1 VDLLPALP
9 VALPLLVAAA
19 LVGLAPVC
27 PRPVADAAAVLTAA
41 LVTLACLA
49 LLAISLDGPVV
60 YWFGGWTPRGGIAL
74 GVAFAVDPV
83 GAALAAL
90 AGVLATA
97 ALTFSWRIF
106 EAVRTLHH
114 GLMLVFLAGIVGF
127 CLSGD
132 LFNMFVFYELFSVA
146 AYALAG
152 YQTTNP
158 GSVRGALNFAITN
171 SVGAILVLG
180 GIALL
185 YGRTGALNLA
195 QLGQSLARG
204 PADRLVVAAFL
215 LLMVGFFVKAA
226 VVPFHFWLADA
237 YALAPTVV
245 GVLFAGVVSELG
257 LYAVARV
264 YWTVFSG
271 PMAGVGGLR
280 GVLLLGA
287 VTTALVGGV
296 MCLLQHHLAR
306 MLAYATVSHVG
317 LTLAGFALLGPAGV
331 GGAVLYLLADGLV
344 KGALFISVGIVDHH
358 LHDVDERRL
367 RGRGRHMPW
376 AAALMVA
383 GALGLAG
390 VPPFGT
396 FLGKALMEE
405 AALEAGTPWL
415 IGLFVV
421 VAALTSAALLRAT
434 GRVFLGLGGPSPGG
448 PSPGG
453 PSPGDPWTTRPTRSP
468 GRRPSR
474 SGAPPAGVGGEARPA
489 GGPGVGGPGGGAGG
503 PGGGAG
509 SGAGSG
515 AEPGYRDH
523 HRHAHPTQV
532 APAVL
537 LLAAAVAVGLAPGIT
552 GVVEPA
558 AARFTDR
565 AGYAAAV
572 LEGVA
577 GPGVRVPHPPV
588 PLAAPAFWAVLSALL
603 GLGLALAALAP
614 ERVPG
619 RLRDGVARVWGPVA
633 ATLRGLHDGGIG
645 DSVTWL
651 VVGMAAFGTLL
662 AVVVR

>member
-1 VDLLPALP
+1 VAALP
-9 VALPLLVAAA
+9 VALPLLVAAI

-27 PRPVADAAAVLTAA
+27 PRRAADAATLATAA
-41 LVTLACLA
+41 VVTLLCLA
-49 LLAISLDGPVV
+49 LLVRSLDEPVV
-60 YWFGGWTPRGGIAL
+60 YWFGGWTPRDGIAL
-74 GVAFAVDPV
+74 GVAFAVDPA
-83 GAALAAL
+83 GAALATL

-132 LFNMFVFYELFSVA
+132 LFSMFVFYELFSVA

-152 YQTTNP
+152 YRTTDP

-171 SVGAILVLG
+171 SVGAILLLG

-195 QLGQSLARG
+195 QLGQSLATG
-204 PADRLVVAAFL
+204 PADRLVVVAFL

-264 YWTVFSG
+264 YWTVFSA
-271 PMAGVGGLR
+271 PLAETEGLR

-317 LTLAGFALLGPAGV
+317 LTLAGFALLGPAGA
-331 GGAVLYLLADGLV
+331 GGAVLYLVADGMV
-344 KGALFISVGIVDHH
+344 KGSLFISVGIIDHH

-367 RGRGRHMPW
+367 AGRGRHLPW
-376 AAALMVA
+376 LAALMVA

-390 VPPFGT
+390 MPPFGT

-405 AALEAGTPWL
+405 AAVKTGLPWL

-434 GRVFLGLGGPSPGG
+434 GRVFCGLGP
-448 PSPGG
+448 
-453 PSPGDPWTTRPTRSP
+453 R
-468 GRRPSR
+468 
-474 SGAPPAGVGGEARPA
+474 
-489 GGPGVGGPGGGAGG
+489 GGAGAAAARS
-503 PGGGAG
+503 PDEA
-509 SGAGSG
+509 AV
-515 AEPGYRDH
+515 
-523 HRHAHPTQV
+523 RHPHVHATQV
-532 APAVL
+532 VPAVG
-537 LLAAAVAVGLAPGIT
+537 LLAGAVAVGLAPGLADA
-552 GVVEPA
+552 VQDA
-558 AARFTDR
+558 AGRFTDR
-565 AGYAAAV
+565 PAYAAAV
-572 LEGVA
+572 LRGA
-577 GPGVRVPHPPV
+577 GDLARAGAHPPLHLGG
-588 PLAAPAFWAVLSALL
+588 PALLAALSALL
-603 GLGLALAALAP
+603 GLGLALAALLP
-614 ERVPG
+614 ERLPP
-619 RLRDGVARVWGPVA
+619 RLRRGVARAWGPVA
-633 ATLRGLHDGGIG
+633 ATLRGLHNGSIG

-651 VVGMAAFGTLL
+651 VVGMSTFGGLL
-662 AVVVR
+662 VLVVR

>member
-1 VDLLPALP
+1 
-9 VALPLLVAAA
+9 
-19 LVGLAPVC
+19 VGLAPVC
-27 PRPVADAAAVLTAA
+27 PRRVADAVAVATAAAVAIL
-41 LVTLACLA
+41 CGA
-49 LLAISLDGPVV
+49 LLAECLDGPVV
-60 YWFGGWTPRGGIAL
+60 YWFGGWTPREGIAL

-83 GAALAAL
+83 GAGLATL

-152 YQTTNP
+152 YRTTDP
-158 GSVRGALNFAITN
+158 GSVRGALNFAVTN
-171 SVGAILVLG
+171 SVGAILVLS

-195 QLGQSLARG
+195 QLGQALAAR
-204 PADRLVVAAFL
+204 PADQLVVVAFL
-215 LLMVGFFVKAA
+215 LLMVGLFVKAA

-271 PMAGVGGLR
+271 PLAGVGGLR

-317 LTLAGFALLGPAGV
+317 LTLAGFALLGPAGT
-331 GGAVLYLLADGLV
+331 GGAVLYLVADGLV
-344 KGALFISVGIVDHH
+344 KGALFISVGIVEHH
-358 LHDVDERRL
+358 LHEVDERRL

-396 FLGKALMEE
+396 FMGKALMEE
-405 AALEAGTPWL
+405 AALEAGLPWL
-415 IGLFVV
+415 LGLFVV

-434 GRVFLGLGGPSPGG
+434 GRVFLGLGPRREVAAAPPRSPDPPGDHPGG
-448 PSPGG
+448 PP
-453 PSPGDPWTTRPTRSP
+453 DPPD
-468 GRRPSR
+468 
-474 SGAPPAGVGGEARPA
+474 EAA
-489 GGPGVGGPGGGAGG
+489 V
-503 PGGGAG
+503 
-509 SGAGSG
+509 
-515 AEPGYRDH
+515 
-523 HRHAHPTQV
+523 RHPHVHGTQV
-532 APAVL
+532 LPAVL
-537 LLAAAVAVGLAPGIT
+537 LLAGALAMGLVPGLA
-552 GVVEPA
+552 A
-558 AARFTDR
+558 AAQDAADRFTDR
-565 AGYAAAV
+565 PAYVAAV
-572 LEGVA
+572 LGGA
-577 GPGVRVPHPPV
+577 GQGAAGAHPPV
-588 PLAAPAFWAVLSALL
+588 HLAGPALLAALSAVA
-603 GLGLALAALAP
+603 GLGLALAALLPDRLPA
-614 ERVPG
+614 
-619 RLRDGVARVWGPVA
+619 RLRDGVARAWNPA
-633 ATLRGLHDGGIG
+633 AVLLRSLHDASLG
-645 DSVTWL
+645 DSVAWL
-651 VVGMAAFGTLL
+651 VVGMAGFGTLL
-662 AVVVR
+662 ALVTR

>member
-1 VDLLPALP
+1 MAALP
-9 VALPLLVAAA
+9 VALPLLVAAI

-27 PRPVADAAAVLTAA
+27 PRRAADAATLATAA
-41 LVTLACLA
+41 VVTLLCLA
-49 LLAISLDGPVV
+49 LLVRSLDETVV
-60 YWFGGWTPRGGIAL
+60 YWFGGWTPRDGIAL

-83 GAALAAL
+83 GAALATL

-132 LFNMFVFYELFSVA
+132 LFSMFVFYELFSVA

-152 YQTTNP
+152 YRTTDP

-171 SVGAILVLG
+171 SVGAILLLG

-195 QLGQSLARG
+195 QLGQSLATG
-204 PADRLVVAAFL
+204 PADRLVVVAFL
-215 LLMVGFFVKAA
+215 LLTVGFFVKAA

-264 YWTVFSG
+264 YWTVFSA
-271 PMAGVGGLR
+271 PLAETGGLR
-280 GVLLLGA
+280 GVMLLGA

-317 LTLAGFALLGPAGV
+317 LTLAGFALLGPAGA
-331 GGAVLYLLADGLV
+331 GGAVLYLVADGMV
-344 KGALFISVGIVDHH
+344 KGSLFISVGIIDHH

-367 RGRGRHMPW
+367 AGRGRHLPW
-376 AAALMVA
+376 LAALMVA

-390 VPPFGT
+390 MPPFGT

-405 AALEAGTPWL
+405 AAVETGLPWL

-434 GRVFLGLGGPSPGG
+434 GRVFLGPRGGAGAAA
-448 PSPGG
+448 
-453 PSPGDPWTTRPTRSP
+453 TRSP
-468 GRRPSR
+468 D
-474 SGAPPAGVGGEARPA
+474 EAA
-489 GGPGVGGPGGGAGG
+489 V
-503 PGGGAG
+503 
-509 SGAGSG
+509 
-515 AEPGYRDH
+515 
-523 HRHAHPTQV
+523 RHPHVHATQV
-532 APAVL
+532 VPAVG
-537 LLAAAVAVGLAPGIT
+537 LLAGAVAVGLAPGLADA
-552 GVVEPA
+552 VQDA
-558 AARFTDR
+558 AGRFTDR
-565 AGYAAAV
+565 PAYAAAV
-572 LEGVA
+572 LRGA
-577 GPGVRVPHPPV
+577 GDLARAGAHPPLHLV
-588 PLAAPAFWAVLSALL
+588 GPALLAALSALL
-603 GLGLALAALAP
+603 GLGLALAALLP
-614 ERVPG
+614 ERLPP
-619 RLRDGVARVWGPVA
+619 RLRGGVARAWGPVA
-633 ATLRGLHDGGIG
+633 ATLRGLHNGSIG

-651 VVGMAAFGTLL
+651 VVGMSTFGGLL
-662 AVVVR
+662 VLVVR

>member
-1 VDLLPALP
+1 
-9 VALPLLVAAA
+9 VAT
-19 LVGLAPVC
+19 
-27 PRPVADAAAVLTAA
+27 AAV
-41 LVTLACLA
+41 VTMSCLA
-49 LLAISLDGPVV
+49 LLVSCRDGTLV

-83 GAALAAL
+83 GAALATL

-152 YQTTNP
+152 YQTTDP
-158 GSVRGALNFAITN
+158 GPVRGALNFAITN
-171 SVGAILVLG
+171 SVGAILVLA

-195 QLGQSLARG
+195 QLGHSLAGR
-204 PADRLVVAAFL
+204 PADRLVVVAFL

-271 PMAGVGGLR
+271 PLEAAQGLR
-280 GVLLLGA
+280 TIMLAGA
-287 VTTALVGGV
+287 VITALVGGV
-296 MCLLQHHLAR
+296 MCVLQHHLAR

-317 LTLAGFALLGPAGV
+317 LTLAGFALLGPAGT
-331 GGAVLYLLADGLV
+331 GGAVLYLVADGLV
-344 KGALFISVGIVDHH
+344 KGALFISVGIIDHH
-358 LHDVDERRL
+358 LRDTDELRL
-367 RGRGRHMPW
+367 AGRGRHLPW
-376 AAALMVA
+376 TAALLVA

-396 FLGKALMEE
+396 FLGKALLEE
-405 AALEAGTPWL
+405 AALEAGRPWL
-415 IGLFVV
+415 IGLFVA

-434 GRVFLGLGGPSPGG
+434 GRVFLGLGLGGAPS
-448 PSPGG
+448 
-453 PSPGDPWTTRPTRSP
+453 RR
-468 GRRPSR
+468 RRPDESVVR
-474 SGAPPAGVGGEARPA
+474 HP
-489 GGPGVGGPGGGAGG
+489 
-503 PGGGAG
+503 
-509 SGAGSG
+509 
-515 AEPGYRDH
+515 
-523 HRHAHPTQV
+523 HAHPTQV
-532 APAVL
+532 APAVA
-537 LLAAAVAVGLAPGIT
+537 LLAGAVALGLWPGLT
-552 GVVEPA
+552 TAAEAA

-565 AGYAAAV
+565 PAYAAAV
-572 LEGVA
+572 LG
-577 GPGVRVPHPPV
+577 GPASQAPATHPAV
-588 PLAAPAFWAVLSALL
+588 HLAAPAFWAALSAVG
-603 GLGLALAALAP
+603 GLALALAALRP
-614 ERVPG
+614 D
-619 RLRDGVARVWGPVA
+619 RLPAGARDRLARATGPAVA
-633 ATLRGLHDGGIG
+633 ALRRLHDVQIG

-651 VVGMAAFGTLL
+651 VVGMAGFGALL
-662 AVVVR
+662 ALATR

>member
-1 VDLLPALP
+1 MAT
-9 VALPLLVAAA
+9 
-19 LVGLAPVC
+19 
-27 PRPVADAAAVLTAA
+27 AAV
-41 LVTLACLA
+41 VTLCCFA
-49 LLAISLDGPVV
+49 LLAQSLNEPVV
-60 YWFGGWTPRGGIAL
+60 YWFGGWTPRDGIAL

-83 GAALAAL
+83 GAGLATL

-171 SVGAILVLG
+171 SVGAILVLS

-195 QLGQSLARG
+195 QLGQSLAAG
-204 PADRLVVAAFL
+204 PADRLVVVAFL

-237 YALAPTVV
+237 YALAPIVV

-264 YWTVFSG
+264 YWTVFSA
-271 PMAGVGGLR
+271 PLAGVEGLS
-280 GVLLLGA
+280 GVLLVGA
-287 VTTALVGGV
+287 VATAVVGGV
-296 MCLLQHHLAR
+296 MCVLQHHLAR

-317 LTLAGFALLGPAGV
+317 LTLAGFALLGPAGA
-331 GGAVLYLLADGLV
+331 GGAVLYLVADGLV

-358 LHDVDERRL
+358 LHDVDELRL
-367 RGRGRHMPW
+367 AGKGRHLPW
-376 AAALMVA
+376 AAALMVV

-390 VPPFGT
+390 APPFGT

-405 AALEAGTPWL
+405 AALETGHPWM

-421 VAALTSAALLRAT
+421 VSALTLAALLRAS
-434 GRVFLGLGGPSPGG
+434 GRVFLGLGQ
-448 PSPGG
+448 
-453 PSPGDPWTTRPTRSP
+453 RRS
-468 GRRPSR
+468 STVT
-474 SGAPPAGVGGEARPA
+474 APLAPEAARPH
-489 GGPGVGGPGGGAGG
+489 PHV
-503 PGGGAG
+503 
-509 SGAGSG
+509 
-515 AEPGYRDH
+515 
-523 HRHAHPTQV
+523 HATQV

-537 LLAAAVAVGLAPGIT
+537 LLAGALAVGLAPGVT
-552 GVVEPA
+552 GAVEEA
-558 AARFTDR
+558 ADHFTDR
-565 AGYAAAV
+565 PAYVAV
-572 LEGVA
+572 VLGA
-577 GPGVRVPHPPV
+577 TGDQGPAQSHPPV
-588 PLAAPAFWAVLSALL
+588 YLAAPALWAALSILL
-603 GLGLALAALAP
+603 GLGLALAALYADRLP
-614 ERVPG
+614 V
-619 RLRDGVARVWGPVA
+619 RLRSRLARAWDPA
-633 ATLRGLHDGGIG
+633 AAALRGLHNGQIG

-651 VVGMAAFGTLL
+651 VVGLAGFGALL
-662 AVVVR
+662 ALVVR

>member
-1 VDLLPALP
+1 MAT
-9 VALPLLVAAA
+9 
-19 LVGLAPVC
+19 
-27 PRPVADAAAVLTAA
+27 AAV
-41 LVTLACLA
+41 VTLCCFA
-49 LLAISLDGPVV
+49 LLAQSLNEPVV
-60 YWFGGWTPRGGIAL
+60 YWFGGWTPRDGIAL

-83 GAALAAL
+83 GAGLATL

-171 SVGAILVLG
+171 SVGAILVLS

-195 QLGQSLARG
+195 QLGQSLAAG
-204 PADRLVVAAFL
+204 PADRLVVVAFL

-237 YALAPTVV
+237 YALAPIVV

-264 YWTVFSG
+264 YWTVFSA
-271 PMAGVGGLR
+271 PLAGVEGLS
-280 GVLLLGA
+280 GVLLVGA
-287 VTTALVGGV
+287 VATAVVGGV
-296 MCLLQHHLAR
+296 MCVLQHHLAR

-317 LTLAGFALLGPAGV
+317 LTLAGFALLGPAGA
-331 GGAVLYLLADGLV
+331 GGAVLYLVADGLV

-358 LHDVDERRL
+358 LHDVDELRL
-367 RGRGRHMPW
+367 AGKGRHLPW
-376 AAALMVA
+376 AAALMVV

-390 VPPFGT
+390 APPFGT

-405 AALEAGTPWL
+405 AALETGHPWM

-421 VAALTSAALLRAT
+421 VSALTLAALLRAS
-434 GRVFLGLGGPSPGG
+434 GRVFLGLGQ
-448 PSPGG
+448 
-453 PSPGDPWTTRPTRSP
+453 RRS
-468 GRRPSR
+468 STVT
-474 SGAPPAGVGGEARPA
+474 APLAPEAARPH
-489 GGPGVGGPGGGAGG
+489 PHV
-503 PGGGAG
+503 
-509 SGAGSG
+509 
-515 AEPGYRDH
+515 
-523 HRHAHPTQV
+523 HATQV

-537 LLAAAVAVGLAPGIT
+537 LLAGALAVGLAPGVT
-552 GVVEPA
+552 GAVEQA
-558 AARFTDR
+558 ADHFTDR
-565 AGYAAAV
+565 PAYVAV
-572 LEGVA
+572 VLGA
-577 GPGVRVPHPPV
+577 TGDQGPAQSHPPV
-588 PLAAPAFWAVLSALL
+588 YLAGPALWAALSILL
-603 GLGLALAALAP
+603 GLGLALAALYADRLP
-614 ERVPG
+614 V
-619 RLRDGVARVWGPVA
+619 RLRSRLARAWDPAA
-633 ATLRGLHDGGIG
+633 ATLRGLHNGQIG

-651 VVGMAAFGTLL
+651 VVGLAGFGALL
-662 AVVVR
+662 ALVVR

>member
-1 VDLLPALP
+1 MAT
-9 VALPLLVAAA
+9 
-19 LVGLAPVC
+19 
-27 PRPVADAAAVLTAA
+27 AAV
-41 LVTLACLA
+41 VTLCCFA
-49 LLAISLDGPVV
+49 LLAQSLNEPVV
-60 YWFGGWTPRGGIAL
+60 YWFGGWTPRDGIAL

-83 GAALAAL
+83 GAGLATL

-171 SVGAILVLG
+171 SVGAILVLS

-195 QLGQSLARG
+195 QLGQSLAAG
-204 PADRLVVAAFL
+204 PADRLVVVAFL

-237 YALAPTVV
+237 YALAPIVV

-264 YWTVFSG
+264 YWTVFSA
-271 PMAGVGGLR
+271 PLAGVEGLS
-280 GVLLLGA
+280 GVLLVGA
-287 VTTALVGGV
+287 VATAVVGGV
-296 MCLLQHHLAR
+296 MCVLQHHLAR

-317 LTLAGFALLGPAGV
+317 LTLAGFALLGPAGA
-331 GGAVLYLLADGLV
+331 GGAVLYLVADGLV

-358 LHDVDERRL
+358 LHDVDELRL
-367 RGRGRHMPW
+367 AGKGRHLPW
-376 AAALMVA
+376 AAALMVV

-390 VPPFGT
+390 APPFGT

-405 AALEAGTPWL
+405 AALETGHPWM

-421 VAALTSAALLRAT
+421 VSALTLAALLRAS
-434 GRVFLGLGGPSPGG
+434 GRVFLGLGQ
-448 PSPGG
+448 
-453 PSPGDPWTTRPTRSP
+453 RRS
-468 GRRPSR
+468 STVT
-474 SGAPPAGVGGEARPA
+474 APLAPEAARPH
-489 GGPGVGGPGGGAGG
+489 PHV
-503 PGGGAG
+503 
-509 SGAGSG
+509 
-515 AEPGYRDH
+515 
-523 HRHAHPTQV
+523 HATQV

-537 LLAAAVAVGLAPGIT
+537 LLAGALAVGLAPGVT
-552 GVVEPA
+552 GAVEEA
-558 AARFTDR
+558 ADHFTDR
-565 AGYAAAV
+565 PAYVAV
-572 LEGVA
+572 VLGA
-577 GPGVRVPHPPV
+577 TGDQGPAQSHPPV
-588 PLAAPAFWAVLSALL
+588 YLAGPALWAALSILL
-603 GLGLALAALAP
+603 GLGLALAALYP
-614 ERVPG
+614 DRLPV
-619 RLRDGVARVWGPVA
+619 RLRRRLARAWDPA
-633 ATLRGLHDGGIG
+633 AAALRGLHNGQIG

-651 VVGMAAFGTLL
+651 VVGLAGFGALL
-662 AVVVR
+662 ALVVR

>member
-1 VDLLPALP
+1 MS
-9 VALPLLVAAA
+9 
-19 LVGLAPVC
+19 
-27 PRPVADAAAVLTAA
+27 
-41 LVTLACLA
+41 CLA
-49 LLAISLDGPVV
+49 LLVSCRDGTLV

-83 GAALAAL
+83 GAAMATL

-152 YQTTNP
+152 YQTTDP
-158 GSVRGALNFAITN
+158 GPVRGALNFAITN
-171 SVGAILVLG
+171 SVGAILVLA

-195 QLGQSLARG
+195 QLGHSLAGR
-204 PADRLVVAAFL
+204 PADRLVVVAFL

-271 PMAGVGGLR
+271 PLEAVQGLR
-280 GVLLLGA
+280 SIMLVGA
-287 VTTALVGGV
+287 VATALVGGV
-296 MCLLQHHLAR
+296 MCVLQHHLAR

-317 LTLAGFALLGPAGV
+317 LTLAGFALLGPAGT
-331 GGAVLYLLADGLV
+331 GGAVLYLVADGLV
-344 KGALFISVGIVDHH
+344 KGALFISVGIIDHH
-358 LHDVDERRL
+358 LRDTDELRL
-367 RGRGRHMPW
+367 AGRGRHLPW
-376 AAALMVA
+376 TAALLVA

-396 FLGKALMEE
+396 FLGKALLEE
-405 AALEAGTPWL
+405 AALEAGRPWL
-415 IGLFVV
+415 IGLFVA

-434 GRVFLGLGGPSPGG
+434 GRVFLDLGLGGAPS
-448 PSPGG
+448 
-453 PSPGDPWTTRPTRSP
+453 RR
-468 GRRPSR
+468 RRPDESVVR
-474 SGAPPAGVGGEARPA
+474 HP
-489 GGPGVGGPGGGAGG
+489 
-503 PGGGAG
+503 
-509 SGAGSG
+509 
-515 AEPGYRDH
+515 
-523 HRHAHPTQV
+523 HAHPTQV
-532 APAVL
+532 APAVA
-537 LLAAAVAVGLAPGIT
+537 LLAGAVALGLWPGLT
-552 GVVEPA
+552 TAAEAA

-565 AGYAAAV
+565 PAYAAAV
-572 LEGVA
+572 LG
-577 GPGVRVPHPPV
+577 GPASQAPATHPAV
-588 PLAAPAFWAVLSALL
+588 HLAAPAFWAALSAVG
-603 GLGLALAALAP
+603 GLALALAALRP
-614 ERVPG
+614 D
-619 RLRDGVARVWGPVA
+619 RLPAGARDRLARATGPAVA
-633 ATLRGLHDGGIG
+633 ALRRLHDVQIG

-651 VVGMAAFGTLL
+651 VVGMAGFGALL
-662 AVVVR
+662 ALATR

>member
-1 VDLLPALP
+1 VDVLAALP

-27 PRPVADAAAVLTAA
+27 PRPVADAAAVVTAA
-41 LVTLACLA
+41 IVTLLALA
-49 LLAISLDGPVV
+49 LLARSLDGPVV
-60 YWFGGWTPRGGIAL
+60 YWFGGWTPRDGIAL
-74 GVAFAVDPV
+74 GVAFTVDPV
-83 GAALAAL
+83 GAALATL

-152 YQTTNP
+152 YQSTNP

-195 QLGQSLARG
+195 QLGQALARG

-271 PMAGVGGLR
+271 PLAGVEGLR
-280 GVLLLGA
+280 WVLLGGA
-287 VTTALVGGV
+287 VATALVGGV

-344 KGALFISVGIVDHH
+344 KGALFIAVGIVDHH

-376 AAALMVA
+376 AAGLMVA

-405 AALEAGTPWL
+405 AALEAGAPWP

-434 GRVFLGLGGPSPGG
+434 GRIFLGLGASGRGG
-448 PSPGG
+448 L
-453 PSPGDPWTTRPTRSP
+453 WTTPPSRSAA
-468 GRRPSR
+468 GLPSR
-474 SGAPPAGVGGEARPA
+474 SGAPPPGIGVEARRSGAPPPGGRGSSAPPGGRGAGEA
-489 GGPGVGGPGGGAGG
+489 
-503 PGGGAG
+503 
-509 SGAGSG
+509 G
-515 AEPGYRDH
+515 AEAGHRDH
-523 HRHAHPTQV
+523 HRHAHPTQL
-532 APAVL
+532 APAIL
-537 LLAAAVAVGLAPGIT
+537 LLAAAVAVGLAPGVT
-552 GVVEPA
+552 GVALDA
-558 AARFTDR
+558 AGHFTDR

-572 LEGVA
+572 LQGAAEPRPTA
-577 GPGVRVPHPPV
+577 AHPP
-588 PLAAPAFWAVLSALL
+588 PHLGAPAFWAVLSALL

-619 RLRDGVARVWGPVA
+619 RLRGGVARIWGPVA
-633 ATLRGLHDGGIG
+633 AGLRQLHDGGIG

-651 VVGMAAFGTLL
+651 VVGMAVFGTLL

>member
-1 VDLLPALP
+1 VDALPALP

-27 PRPVADAAAVLTAA
+27 PRQVADAAAVATAA
-41 LVTLACLA
+41 AVTLLCLA
-49 LLAISLDGPVV
+49 LLARAVDGPVV
-60 YWFGGWTPRGGIAL
+60 YWFGGWTPRDGIAL

-83 GAALAAL
+83 GAALATL

-171 SVGAILVLG
+171 SVGAILVLA

-195 QLGQSLARG
+195 QLGQTLAARG

-215 LLMVGFFVKAA
+215 VLMVGFFVKAA

-271 PMAGVGGLR
+271 PLAGVEGLR
-280 GVLLLGA
+280 GVMLLGA

-296 MCLLQHHLAR
+296 MCLLQRHLAR

-344 KGALFISVGIVDHH
+344 KGSLFISVGIVDHH

-367 RGRGRHMPW
+367 WGRGRHLPW

-405 AALEAGTPWL
+405 AALEAGAPWL

-434 GRVFLGLGGPSPGG
+434 GRVFLGLGP
-448 PSPGG
+448 
-453 PSPGDPWTTRPTRSP
+453 
-468 GRRPSR
+468 
-474 SGAPPAGVGGEARPA
+474 RPA
-489 GGPGVGGPGGGAGG
+489 GEPRLPGG
-503 PGGGAG
+503 
-509 SGAGSG
+509 SG
-515 AEPGYRDH
+515 DH
-523 HRHAHPTQV
+523 HRHPHPTQLG
-532 APAVL
+532 PAIVL
-537 LLAAAVAVGLAPGIT
+537 LAGAVALGLAPGIT
-552 GVVEPA
+552 GAVEDA

-565 AGYAAAV
+565 AGYVAAV
-572 LEGVA
+572 LGGAEGPAAGVA
-577 GPGVRVPHPPV
+577 HPPV

-603 GLGLALAALAP
+603 GLGLALGALAP
-614 ERVPG
+614 ERLPG
-619 RLRDGVARVWGPVA
+619 RLRGGVARVWGPVA

>member
-1 VDLLPALP
+1 VDALP
-9 VALPLLVAAA
+9 VALPLLVAAI

-27 PRPVADAAAVLTAA
+27 PRRAADAATLATAA
-41 LVTLACLA
+41 VVTLLCLA
-49 LLAISLDGPVV
+49 LLVRSLDEPVV
-60 YWFGGWTPRGGIAL
+60 YWFGGWTPRDGIAL

-83 GAALAAL
+83 GAALATL

-132 LFNMFVFYELFSVA
+132 LFSMFVFYELFSVA

-152 YQTTNP
+152 YRTTDP

-171 SVGAILVLG
+171 SVGAILLLG

-195 QLGQSLARG
+195 QLGQSLATG
-204 PADRLVVAAFL
+204 PADRLVVVAFL
-215 LLMVGFFVKAA
+215 LLTVGFFVKAA

-264 YWTVFSG
+264 YWTVFSA
-271 PMAGVGGLR
+271 PLAETGGLR
-280 GVLLLGA
+280 GVMLLGA

-317 LTLAGFALLGPAGV
+317 LTLAGFALLGPAGA
-331 GGAVLYLLADGLV
+331 GGAVLYLVADGMV
-344 KGALFISVGIVDHH
+344 KGSLFISVGIIDHH

-367 RGRGRHMPW
+367 AGRGRHLPW
-376 AAALMVA
+376 LAALMVA

-390 VPPFGT
+390 MPPFGT

-405 AALEAGTPWL
+405 AAVETGLPWL

-434 GRVFLGLGGPSPGG
+434 GRVFLGPRGGAGAAA
-448 PSPGG
+448 
-453 PSPGDPWTTRPTRSP
+453 TRSP
-468 GRRPSR
+468 D
-474 SGAPPAGVGGEARPA
+474 EAA
-489 GGPGVGGPGGGAGG
+489 V
-503 PGGGAG
+503 
-509 SGAGSG
+509 
-515 AEPGYRDH
+515 
-523 HRHAHPTQV
+523 RHPHVHATQV
-532 APAVL
+532 VPAVG
-537 LLAAAVAVGLAPGIT
+537 LLAGAVAVGLAPGLADA
-552 GVVEPA
+552 VQDA
-558 AARFTDR
+558 AGRFTDR
-565 AGYAAAV
+565 PAYAAAV
-572 LEGVA
+572 LRGA
-577 GPGVRVPHPPV
+577 GDLARAGAHPPLHLV
-588 PLAAPAFWAVLSALL
+588 GPALLAALSALL
-603 GLGLALAALAP
+603 GLGLALAALLP
-614 ERVPG
+614 ERLPP
-619 RLRDGVARVWGPVA
+619 RLRGGVARAWGPVA
-633 ATLRGLHDGGIG
+633 ATLRGLHNGSIG

-651 VVGMAAFGTLL
+651 VVGMSTFGGLL
-662 AVVVR
+662 VLVVR

>member
-1 VDLLPALP
+1 MAALP
-9 VALPLLVAAA
+9 VALPLLVAAI

-27 PRPVADAAAVLTAA
+27 PRRAADTATLATAAV
-41 LVTLACLA
+41 VTLLCLA
-49 LLAISLDGPVV
+49 LLVRSLDGPVV
-60 YWFGGWTPRGGIAL
+60 YWFGGWTPRDGIAL

-83 GAALAAL
+83 GAALATL

-152 YQTTNP
+152 YRTTDP

-171 SVGAILVLG
+171 SVGAILLLG

-195 QLGQSLARG
+195 QLGQSLATG
-204 PADRLVVAAFL
+204 PADRLVVVAFL

-264 YWTVFSG
+264 YWTVFSA
-271 PMAGVGGLR
+271 PLAGTGGLR

-317 LTLAGFALLGPAGV
+317 LTLAGFALLGPAGA
-331 GGAVLYLLADGLV
+331 GGAVLYLVADGMI
-344 KGALFISVGIVDHH
+344 KGSLFISVGIIDHH
-358 LHDVDERRL
+358 LRDVDERRL
-367 RGRGRHMPW
+367 AGRGRHLPW
-376 AAALMVA
+376 LAALMVA

-405 AALEAGTPWL
+405 AAVETGLPWL

-434 GRVFLGLGGPSPGG
+434 GRVFFGLG
-448 PSPGG
+448 
-453 PSPGDPWTTRPTRSP
+453 
-468 GRRPSR
+468 RR
-474 SGAPPAGVGGEARPA
+474 
-489 GGPGVGGPGGGAGG
+489 GGGASAA
-503 PGGGAG
+503 PPSPDEA
-509 SGAGSG
+509 AV
-515 AEPGYRDH
+515 
-523 HRHAHPTQV
+523 RHPHVHATQV
-532 APAVL
+532 VPAVG
-537 LLAAAVAVGLAPGIT
+537 LLAGAVAVGLAPGLADA
-552 GVVEPA
+552 VQDA
-558 AARFTDR
+558 AGRFTDR
-565 AGYAAAV
+565 PAYAAAV
-572 LEGVA
+572 LRGA
-577 GPGVRVPHPPV
+577 GDLARAGAHPPLHLV
-588 PLAAPAFWAVLSALL
+588 GPALLAALSALL
-603 GLGLALAALAP
+603 GLGLALAALLP
-614 ERVPG
+614 DRLPG
-619 RLRDGVARVWGPVA
+619 GLRGGVARAWGPVA
-633 ATLRGLHDGGIG
+633 TTLRGLHNGSIG

-651 VVGMAAFGTLL
+651 VVGMSTFGGLL
-662 AVVVR
+662 VLVVR

>member
-1 VDLLPALP
+1 MDALP
-9 VALPLLVAAA
+9 VALPLLVAAI

-27 PRPVADAAAVLTAA
+27 PRRAADAATLATAA
-41 LVTLACLA
+41 VVTLLCLA
-49 LLAISLDGPVV
+49 LLVRSLDEPVV
-60 YWFGGWTPRGGIAL
+60 YWFGGWTPRDGIAL

-83 GAALAAL
+83 GAALATL

-132 LFNMFVFYELFSVA
+132 LFSMFVFYELFSVA

-152 YQTTNP
+152 YRTTDP

-171 SVGAILVLG
+171 SVGAILLLG

-195 QLGQSLARG
+195 QLGQSLATG
-204 PADRLVVAAFL
+204 PADRLVVVAFL

-264 YWTVFSG
+264 YWTVFSA
-271 PMAGVGGLR
+271 PLAETGGLR
-280 GVLLLGA
+280 GVMLLGA

-317 LTLAGFALLGPAGV
+317 LTLAGFALLGPAGA
-331 GGAVLYLLADGLV
+331 GGAVLYLVADGMI
-344 KGALFISVGIVDHH
+344 KGSLFISVGIIDHH

-367 RGRGRHMPW
+367 AGRGRHLPW
-376 AAALMVA
+376 LAALMVA

-390 VPPFGT
+390 MPPFGT

-405 AALEAGTPWL
+405 AAVETGLPWL

-434 GRVFLGLGGPSPGG
+434 GRVFLGPRGGAEAAA
-448 PSPGG
+448 
-453 PSPGDPWTTRPTRSP
+453 TRSP
-468 GRRPSR
+468 D
-474 SGAPPAGVGGEARPA
+474 EAA
-489 GGPGVGGPGGGAGG
+489 V
-503 PGGGAG
+503 
-509 SGAGSG
+509 
-515 AEPGYRDH
+515 
-523 HRHAHPTQV
+523 RHPHVHATQV
-532 APAVL
+532 VPAVG
-537 LLAAAVAVGLAPGIT
+537 LLAGAVAVGLAPGLADA
-552 GVVEPA
+552 VQDA
-558 AARFTDR
+558 AGRFTDR
-565 AGYAAAV
+565 PAYAAAV
-572 LEGVA
+572 LRGA
-577 GPGVRVPHPPV
+577 GDLARAGAHPPLHLV
-588 PLAAPAFWAVLSALL
+588 GPALLAALSALL
-603 GLGLALAALAP
+603 GLGLALAALLP
-614 ERVPG
+614 ERLPP
-619 RLRDGVARVWGPVA
+619 RLRGGVARAWGPVA
-633 ATLRGLHDGGIG
+633 ATLRGLHNGSIG

-651 VVGMAAFGTLL
+651 VVGMSTFGGLL
-662 AVVVR
+662 VLVVR

>member
-1 VDLLPALP
+1 VAPLP
-9 VALPLLVAAA
+9 VALPLLVAAV
-19 LVGLAPVC
+19 LVGLAPVL
-27 PRPVADAAAVLTAA
+27 PRRVADAATLATAA
-41 LVTLACLA
+41 VVTLLCLA
-49 LLAISLDGPVV
+49 LLVRSLDEAVV
-60 YWFGGWTPRGGIAL
+60 YWFGGWTPRDGIAL

-83 GAALAAL
+83 GAALATL

-152 YQTTNP
+152 YRTTDP

-171 SVGAILVLG
+171 SVGAILLLG

-195 QLGQSLARG
+195 QLGQSLATG
-204 PADRLVVAAFL
+204 PADRLVVVAFL

-264 YWTVFSG
+264 YWTVFSA
-271 PMAGVGGLR
+271 PLAGTEGLR

-317 LTLAGFALLGPAGV
+317 LTLAGFALLGPAGA
-331 GGAVLYLLADGLV
+331 GGAVLYLVADGMV
-344 KGALFISVGIVDHH
+344 KGSLFISVGIIDHH
-358 LHDVDERRL
+358 LLDVDERRL
-367 RGRGRHMPW
+367 AGRGRHLPW
-376 AAALMVA
+376 LAALMVA

-405 AALEAGTPWL
+405 AAVETGLPWL

-434 GRVFLGLGGPSPGG
+434 GRVFLG
-448 PSPGG
+448 
-453 PSPGDPWTTRPTRSP
+453 PWRSRGTGEAAARSP
-468 GRRPSR
+468 D
-474 SGAPPAGVGGEARPA
+474 EAA
-489 GGPGVGGPGGGAGG
+489 V
-503 PGGGAG
+503 
-509 SGAGSG
+509 
-515 AEPGYRDH
+515 
-523 HRHAHPTQV
+523 RHPHVHATQV
-532 APAVL
+532 VPAVG
-537 LLAAAVAVGLAPGIT
+537 LLAGAVAVGLAPGLADA
-552 GVVEPA
+552 VLDA
-558 AARFTDR
+558 AGRFTDR
-565 AGYAAAV
+565 PAYVAAV
-572 LEGVA
+572 LQGGGDLARA
-577 GPGVRVPHPPV
+577 GAHPPLHLGG
-588 PLAAPAFWAVLSALL
+588 PALLAALSALL
-603 GLGLALAALAP
+603 GLGLALAALLP
-614 ERVPG
+614 ERLPA
-619 RLRDGVARVWGPVA
+619 RLRGGVARAWGPVA
-633 ATLRGLHDGGIG
+633 ATLRGLHNGSIG

-651 VVGMAAFGTLL
+651 VVGMSTFGGLL
-662 AVVVR
+662 VLVVR

>member
-1 VDLLPALP
+1 VID
-9 VALPLLVAAA
+9 
-19 LVGLAPVC
+19 
-27 PRPVADAAAVLTAA
+27 RRVADATAVATAAVVA
-41 LVTLACLA
+41 VCCLA
-49 LLAISLDGPVV
+49 LLASSRDGTVV
-60 YWFGGWTPRGGIAL
+60 YWFGGWTPRDGIAL
-74 GVAFAVDPV
+74 GVAFAVDPA
-83 GAALAAL
+83 GAALATL

-152 YQTTNP
+152 YQTTDP
-158 GSVRGALNFAITN
+158 GPVRGALNFAITN
-171 SVGAILVLG
+171 SVGAILVLA

-195 QLGQSLARG
+195 QLGQSLATH
-204 PADRLVVAAFL
+204 PADGLVVVALL

-271 PMAGVGGLR
+271 PLEGVQGLR
-280 GVLLLGA
+280 TVLLVGA

-296 MCLLQHHLAR
+296 MCVLQHHLAR

-317 LTLAGFALLGPAGV
+317 LTLAGFALLGPAGT
-331 GGAVLYLLADGLV
+331 GGAVLYLVADGLV

-358 LHDVDERRL
+358 LRDTDELRL
-367 RGRGRHMPW
+367 AGRGRHLPW
-376 AAALMVA
+376 TAALLVA

-405 AALEAGTPWL
+405 AALEAGQPWL
-415 IGLFVV
+415 IALFVT

-434 GRVFLGLGGPSPGG
+434 GRVFLGLGPAREAAARRGPDESAVRHP
-448 PSPGG
+448 
-453 PSPGDPWTTRPTRSP
+453 
-468 GRRPSR
+468 
-474 SGAPPAGVGGEARPA
+474 
-489 GGPGVGGPGGGAGG
+489 
-503 PGGGAG
+503 
-509 SGAGSG
+509 
-515 AEPGYRDH
+515 
-523 HRHAHPTQV
+523 HAHPTQV
-532 APAVL
+532 APAVA
-537 LLAAAVAVGLAPGIT
+537 LLAGAVALGLWPGLT
-552 GVVEPA
+552 A
-558 AARFTDR
+558 AAEGAAGRFTDR
-565 AGYAAAV
+565 PAYAAAV
-572 LEGVA
+572 LGGDAAEA
-577 GPGVRVPHPPV
+577 PAAHPAV
-588 PLAAPAFWAVLSALL
+588 PLAAPARWAVLSAV
-603 GLGLALAALAP
+603 LGLALALAALRPDRLPAGPRDRLARAAAP
-614 ERVPG
+614 
-619 RLRDGVARVWGPVA
+619 AVA
-633 ATLRGLHDGGIG
+633 ALRQIHAVQIG

-651 VVGMAAFGTLL
+651 VVGMAAFGALL
-662 AVVVR
+662 ALVTR

>member
-1 VDLLPALP
+1 MAT
-9 VALPLLVAAA
+9 
-19 LVGLAPVC
+19 
-27 PRPVADAAAVLTAA
+27 AAV
-41 LVTLACLA
+41 VTLCCFA
-49 LLAISLDGPVV
+49 LLAQSLNEPVV
-60 YWFGGWTPRGGIAL
+60 YWFGGWTPRDGIAL

-83 GAALAAL
+83 GAGLATL

-171 SVGAILVLG
+171 SVGAILVLS

-195 QLGQSLARG
+195 QLGQSLAAG
-204 PADRLVVAAFL
+204 PADRLVVVAFL

-237 YALAPTVV
+237 YALAPIVV

-264 YWTVFSG
+264 YWTVFSA
-271 PMAGVGGLR
+271 PLAGVEGLS
-280 GVLLLGA
+280 GVLLVGA
-287 VTTALVGGV
+287 VATAVVGGV
-296 MCLLQHHLAR
+296 MCVLQHHLAR

-317 LTLAGFALLGPAGV
+317 LTLAGFALLGPAGA
-331 GGAVLYLLADGLV
+331 GGAVLYLVADGLV

-358 LHDVDERRL
+358 LHDVDELRL
-367 RGRGRHMPW
+367 AGKGRHLPW
-376 AAALMVA
+376 AAALMVV

-390 VPPFGT
+390 APPFGT

-405 AALEAGTPWL
+405 AALETGHPWM

-421 VAALTSAALLRAT
+421 VSALTLAALLRAS
-434 GRVFLGLGGPSPGG
+434 GRVFLGLGQ
-448 PSPGG
+448 
-453 PSPGDPWTTRPTRSP
+453 RRS
-468 GRRPSR
+468 SAVTA
-474 SGAPPAGVGGEARPA
+474 SLAPEAARPH
-489 GGPGVGGPGGGAGG
+489 PHV
-503 PGGGAG
+503 
-509 SGAGSG
+509 
-515 AEPGYRDH
+515 
-523 HRHAHPTQV
+523 HATQV

-537 LLAAAVAVGLAPGIT
+537 LLAGALAVGLAPGVT
-552 GVVEPA
+552 GAVEQA
-558 AARFTDR
+558 ADHFTDR
-565 AGYAAAV
+565 PAYVAV
-572 LEGVA
+572 VLGA
-577 GPGVRVPHPPV
+577 TGDQGPAQSHPPV
-588 PLAAPAFWAVLSALL
+588 YLAGPALWAALSILL
-603 GLGLALAALAP
+603 GLGLALAALYADRLP
-614 ERVPG
+614 V
-619 RLRDGVARVWGPVA
+619 RLRSRLARAWDPAA
-633 ATLRGLHDGGIG
+633 ATLRGLHNGQIG

-651 VVGMAAFGTLL
+651 VVGLAGFGALL
-662 AVVVR
+662 ALVVR

>member
-1 VDLLPALP
+1 VDALP
-9 VALPLLVAAA
+9 VALPLLVAAI

-27 PRPVADAAAVLTAA
+27 PRRAADAATLATAA
-41 LVTLACLA
+41 VVTLLCLA
-49 LLAISLDGPVV
+49 LLVRSLDETVV
-60 YWFGGWTPRGGIAL
+60 YWFGGWTPRDGIAL

-83 GAALAAL
+83 GAALATL

-132 LFNMFVFYELFSVA
+132 LFSMFVFYELFSVA

-152 YQTTNP
+152 YRTTDP

-171 SVGAILVLG
+171 SVGAILLLG

-195 QLGQSLARG
+195 QLGQSLATG
-204 PADRLVVAAFL
+204 PADRLVVVAFL
-215 LLMVGFFVKAA
+215 LLTVGFFVKAA

-264 YWTVFSG
+264 YWTVFSA
-271 PMAGVGGLR
+271 PLAETGGLR
-280 GVLLLGA
+280 GVMLLGA

-317 LTLAGFALLGPAGV
+317 LTLAGFALLGPAGA
-331 GGAVLYLLADGLV
+331 GGAVLYLVADGMV
-344 KGALFISVGIVDHH
+344 KGSLFISVGIIDHH

-367 RGRGRHMPW
+367 AGRGRHLPW
-376 AAALMVA
+376 LAALMVA

-390 VPPFGT
+390 MPPFGT

-405 AALEAGTPWL
+405 AAVETGLPWL

-434 GRVFLGLGGPSPGG
+434 GRVFLGPRGGAGAAA
-448 PSPGG
+448 
-453 PSPGDPWTTRPTRSP
+453 TRSP
-468 GRRPSR
+468 D
-474 SGAPPAGVGGEARPA
+474 EAA
-489 GGPGVGGPGGGAGG
+489 V
-503 PGGGAG
+503 
-509 SGAGSG
+509 
-515 AEPGYRDH
+515 
-523 HRHAHPTQV
+523 RHPHVHATQV
-532 APAVL
+532 VPAVG
-537 LLAAAVAVGLAPGIT
+537 LLAGAVAVGLAPGLADA
-552 GVVEPA
+552 VQDA
-558 AARFTDR
+558 AGRFTDR
-565 AGYAAAV
+565 PAYAAAV
-572 LEGVA
+572 LRGA
-577 GPGVRVPHPPV
+577 GDLARAGAHPPLHLV
-588 PLAAPAFWAVLSALL
+588 GPALLAALSALL
-603 GLGLALAALAP
+603 GLGLALAALLP
-614 ERVPG
+614 ERLPP
-619 RLRDGVARVWGPVA
+619 RLRGGVARAWGPVA
-633 ATLRGLHDGGIG
+633 ATLRGLHNGSIG

-651 VVGMAAFGTLL
+651 VVGMSTFGGLL
-662 AVVVR
+662 VLVVR

>member
-1 VDLLPALP
+1 MAALP
-9 VALPLLVAAA
+9 VALPLLVAAI

-27 PRPVADAAAVLTAA
+27 PRRAADAATLATAA
-41 LVTLACLA
+41 AVTLLCLA
-49 LLAISLDGPVV
+49 LLVRSLDEPVV
-60 YWFGGWTPRGGIAL
+60 YWFGGWTPRDGIAL

-83 GAALAAL
+83 GAALATL

-152 YQTTNP
+152 YRTTDP

-171 SVGAILVLG
+171 SVGAILLLG

-195 QLGQSLARG
+195 QLGQSLATG
-204 PADRLVVAAFL
+204 PADRLVVVAFL

-264 YWTVFSG
+264 YWTVFSA
-271 PMAGVGGLR
+271 PLAETEGLR

-317 LTLAGFALLGPAGV
+317 LTLAGFALLGPAGA
-331 GGAVLYLLADGLV
+331 GGAVLYLVADGMV
-344 KGALFISVGIVDHH
+344 KGSLFISVGIIDHH

-367 RGRGRHMPW
+367 AGRGRHLPW
-376 AAALMVA
+376 LAALMVA

-390 VPPFGT
+390 MPPFGT

-405 AALEAGTPWL
+405 AAVETGLPWL

-434 GRVFLGLGGPSPGG
+434 GRVFCGLGPRGG
-448 PSPGG
+448 AGAA
-453 PSPGDPWTTRPTRSP
+453 TTRSP
-468 GRRPSR
+468 E
-474 SGAPPAGVGGEARPA
+474 EAA
-489 GGPGVGGPGGGAGG
+489 V
-503 PGGGAG
+503 
-509 SGAGSG
+509 
-515 AEPGYRDH
+515 
-523 HRHAHPTQV
+523 RHPHVHATQV
-532 APAVL
+532 VPAVG
-537 LLAAAVAVGLAPGIT
+537 LLAGAVAVGLAPGIADA
-552 GVVEPA
+552 VQDA
-558 AARFTDR
+558 AGRFTDR
-565 AGYAAAV
+565 PAYAAAV
-572 LEGVA
+572 LRGA
-577 GPGVRVPHPPV
+577 GDLARAGAHPPLHLV
-588 PLAAPAFWAVLSALL
+588 GPALLAALSALL
-603 GLGLALAALAP
+603 GLGLALAALLP
-614 ERVPG
+614 ERLPP
-619 RLRDGVARVWGPVA
+619 RLRGGVARAWGPVA
-633 ATLRGLHDGGIG
+633 ATLRGLHNGSIG

-651 VVGMAAFGTLL
+651 VVGMSTFGGLL
-662 AVVVR
+662 ALVVR

>member
-1 VDLLPALP
+1 MAT
-9 VALPLLVAAA
+9 
-19 LVGLAPVC
+19 
-27 PRPVADAAAVLTAA
+27 AAV
-41 LVTLACLA
+41 VTLCCFA
-49 LLAISLDGPVV
+49 LLAQSLNEPVV
-60 YWFGGWTPRGGIAL
+60 YWFGGWTPRDGIAL

-83 GAALAAL
+83 GAGLATL

-171 SVGAILVLG
+171 SVGAILVLS

-195 QLGQSLARG
+195 QLGQSLAAG
-204 PADRLVVAAFL
+204 PADRLVVVAFL

-237 YALAPTVV
+237 YALAPIVV

-264 YWTVFSG
+264 YWTVFSA
-271 PMAGVGGLR
+271 PLAGVEGLS
-280 GVLLLGA
+280 GVLLVGA
-287 VTTALVGGV
+287 VATAVVGGV
-296 MCLLQHHLAR
+296 MCVLQHHLAR

-317 LTLAGFALLGPAGV
+317 LTLAGFALLGPAGA
-331 GGAVLYLLADGLV
+331 GGAVLYLVADGLV

-358 LHDVDERRL
+358 LHDVDELRL
-367 RGRGRHMPW
+367 AGKGRHLPW
-376 AAALMVA
+376 AAALMVV

-390 VPPFGT
+390 APPFGT

-405 AALEAGTPWL
+405 AALETGHPWM

-421 VAALTSAALLRAT
+421 VSALTLAALLRAS
-434 GRVFLGLGGPSPGG
+434 GRIFLGLGQ
-448 PSPGG
+448 
-453 PSPGDPWTTRPTRSP
+453 RRS
-468 GRRPSR
+468 STVT
-474 SGAPPAGVGGEARPA
+474 APLAPEAARPH
-489 GGPGVGGPGGGAGG
+489 PHV
-503 PGGGAG
+503 
-509 SGAGSG
+509 
-515 AEPGYRDH
+515 
-523 HRHAHPTQV
+523 HATQV

-537 LLAAAVAVGLAPGIT
+537 LLAGALAVGLAPGVT
-552 GVVEPA
+552 GAVEEA
-558 AARFTDR
+558 ADHFTDR
-565 AGYAAAV
+565 PAYVAV
-572 LEGVA
+572 VLGA
-577 GPGVRVPHPPV
+577 TGDQGPAQSHPPV
-588 PLAAPAFWAVLSALL
+588 YLAGPALWAALSILL
-603 GLGLALAALAP
+603 GLGLALAALYADRLP
-614 ERVPG
+614 V
-619 RLRDGVARVWGPVA
+619 RLRSRLARAWDPA
-633 ATLRGLHDGGIG
+633 AAALRGLHNGQIG

-651 VVGMAAFGTLL
+651 VVGLAGFGALL
-662 AVVVR
+662 ALVVR

>member
-1 VDLLPALP
+1 MDVLPALP

-27 PRPVADAAAVLTAA
+27 PRPVADAAAVATAA
-41 LVTLACLA
+41 LVTVACLV
-49 LLAISLDGPVV
+49 LLASCLDGPVV
-60 YWFGGWTPRGGIAL
+60 YWFGGWTPRDGGVAL

-83 GAALAAL
+83 GAAMATL

-152 YQTTNP
+152 YQTTDP

-195 QLGQSLARG
+195 QLGQALARG
-204 PADRLVVAAFL
+204 PADRLVVVAFL

-264 YWTVFSG
+264 YWTVFSA
-271 PMAGVGGLR
+271 PLAGVEGLR

-287 VTTALVGGV
+287 VATALVGGV

-317 LTLAGFALLGPAGV
+317 LTLAGFALLAPVGV

-344 KGALFISVGIVDHH
+344 KGSLFISVGIVDHH

-367 RGRGRHMPW
+367 QGRGRHMPW

-405 AALEAGTPWL
+405 AAVEAGAPWL
-415 IGLFVV
+415 VGLFVV

-434 GRVFLGLGGPSPGG
+434 GRVFLGLGAPAAP
-448 PSPGG
+448 
-453 PSPGDPWTTRPTRSP
+453 P
-468 GRRPSR
+468 GRT
-474 SGAPPAGVGGEARPA
+474 G
-489 GGPGVGGPGGGAGG
+489 
-503 PGGGAG
+503 
-509 SGAGSG
+509 
-515 AEPGYRDH
+515 DH
-523 HRHAHPTQV
+523 HRRAHPTQL
-532 APAVL
+532 APAVGL
-537 LLAAAVAVGLAPGIT
+537 LVVAVLVGLAPGLT
-552 GVVEPA
+552 GA
-558 AARFTDR
+558 AHHAAERFTDR

-572 LEGVA
+572 LEGASGA
-577 GPGVRVPHPPV
+577 GPGTTHPP
-588 PLAAPAFWAVLSALL
+588 PELAGPALLAVVSALL
-603 GLGLALAALAP
+603 GLGLALAALRP
-614 ERVPG
+614 DRLPG
-619 RLRDGVARVWGPVA
+619 RLRDAVTRLWDPVA
-633 ATLRGLHDGGIG
+633 GRLRDLHDGGIG

>member
-1 VDLLPALP
+1 VDVLPALP

-27 PRPVADAAAVLTAA
+27 PRPVADTAAVATAA
-41 LVTLACLA
+41 VVTVLCLV
-49 LLAISLDGPVV
+49 LLARCLDGPVV
-60 YWFGGWTPRGGIAL
+60 YWFGGWTPRDGIAL
-74 GVAFAVDPV
+74 GVAFTVDPV
-83 GAALAAL
+83 GAALATL

-114 GLMLVFLAGIVGF
+114 SLMLVFLTGLVGF

-146 AYALAG
+146 AYGLAG
-152 YQTTNP
+152 YQTTDP

-195 QLGQSLARG
+195 QLGQTLARG
-204 PADRLVVAAFL
+204 PADRLVVVAFL

-271 PMAGVGGLR
+271 PLAGVEGLR

-287 VTTALVGGV
+287 VATALVGGV

-317 LTLAGFALLGPAGV
+317 LTLAGFALLAPV
-331 GGAVLYLLADGLV
+331 GAAGAVLYLLADGLV
-344 KGALFISVGIVDHH
+344 KGSLFISVGIVEHH

-367 RGRGRHMPW
+367 QGRGRHLPW
-376 AAALMVA
+376 VAALMVA

-405 AALEAGTPWL
+405 VATEAGAPWL
-415 IGLFVV
+415 VGLFVA

-434 GRVFLGLGGPSPGG
+434 GRVFLGLGAS
-448 PSPGG
+448 
-453 PSPGDPWTTRPTRSP
+453 
-468 GRRPSR
+468 
-474 SGAPPAGVGGEARPA
+474 
-489 GGPGVGGPGGGAGG
+489 
-503 PGGGAG
+503 G
-509 SGAGSG
+509 SGP
-515 AEPGYRDH
+515 PGDH
-523 HRHAHPTQV
+523 HRRAHPTQLV
-532 APAVL
+532 PAVVL
-537 LLAAAVAVGLAPGIT
+537 LVAAVIVGLAPGLT
-552 GVVEPA
+552 RNAHDA
-558 AARFTDR
+558 AERFTDR
-565 AGYAAAV
+565 PVYAAAV
-572 LEGVA
+572 LEGA
-577 GPGVRVPHPPV
+577 PGSAPAATHPP
-588 PLAAPAFWAVLSALL
+588 PQLAEPALWAVVSALL
-603 GLGLALAALAP
+603 GLGLALAALRPDRVP
-614 ERVPG
+614 ERVRG
-619 RLRDGVARVWGPVA
+619 GVAWVWDPVA
-633 ATLRGLHDGGIG
+633 AALRGLHEGGIG
-645 DSVTWL
+645 DSVAWL
-651 VVGMAAFGTLL
+651 VVGVATFGTLL

>member
-9 VALPLLVAAA
+9 VVLPLLVAAA

-27 PRPVADAAAVLTAA
+27 PRPVADAATVATAA
-41 LVTLACLA
+41 VVTVACLA

-60 YWFGGWTPRGGIAL
+60 YWFGGWTPRDGVAL

-83 GAALAAL
+83 GAALATL

-114 GLMLVFLAGIVGF
+114 GLMLVFLAGLVGF

-171 SVGAILVLG
+171 SVGAILVLA

-195 QLGQSLARG
+195 QLGQTLAPG
-204 PADRLVVAAFL
+204 PPDRLVMVAFL
-215 LLMVGFFVKAA
+215 LLTVGFFVKAA

-271 PMAGVGGLR
+271 PMAGVEGLR
-280 GVLLLGA
+280 GVMLLGA

-344 KGALFISVGIVDHH
+344 KGSLFISVGIVDHH

-434 GRVFLGLGGPSPGG
+434 GRVFLGLGSPSPGG
-448 PSPGG
+448 S
-453 PSPGDPWTTRPTRSP
+453 
-468 GRRPSR
+468 
-474 SGAPPAGVGGEARPA
+474 
-489 GGPGVGGPGGGAGG
+489 
-503 PGGGAG
+503 GGGAG
-509 SGAGSG
+509 SGAASG

-552 GVVEPA
+552 GVVETA

-577 GPGVRVPHPPV
+577 GPGAGVSHPPV

-633 ATLRGLHDGGIG
+633 ATLRGLHHGGIG

>member
-1 VDLLPALP
+1 VAALP
-9 VALPLLVAAA
+9 VALPLLVAAI
-19 LVGLAPVC
+19 LVGLAPVL
-27 PRPVADAAAVLTAA
+27 PRRAADAATLATAA
-41 LVTLACLA
+41 VVTLLCLA
-49 LLAISLDGPVV
+49 LLVRSLDEPVV
-60 YWFGGWTPRGGIAL
+60 YWFGGWTPRDGIAL

-83 GAALAAL
+83 GAALATL

-152 YQTTNP
+152 YRTTDP

-171 SVGAILVLG
+171 SVGAILLLG

-195 QLGQSLARG
+195 QLGQSLATG
-204 PADRLVVAAFL
+204 PADRLVVVAFL

-264 YWTVFSG
+264 YWTVFSA
-271 PMAGVGGLR
+271 PLAETGGLR
-280 GVLLLGA
+280 GVMLLGA

-317 LTLAGFALLGPAGV
+317 LTLAGFALLGPAGA
-331 GGAVLYLLADGLV
+331 GGAVLYLVADGMV
-344 KGALFISVGIVDHH
+344 KGSLFISVGIIDHH

-367 RGRGRHMPW
+367 AGRGRHLPW
-376 AAALMVA
+376 LAALMVA

-390 VPPFGT
+390 MPPFGT

-405 AALEAGTPWL
+405 AAVETGLPWL

-434 GRVFLGLGGPSPGG
+434 GRVFLGPRGGAGAAA
-448 PSPGG
+448 
-453 PSPGDPWTTRPTRSP
+453 TRSP
-468 GRRPSR
+468 D
-474 SGAPPAGVGGEARPA
+474 EAA
-489 GGPGVGGPGGGAGG
+489 V
-503 PGGGAG
+503 
-509 SGAGSG
+509 
-515 AEPGYRDH
+515 
-523 HRHAHPTQV
+523 RHPHVHATQV
-532 APAVL
+532 VPAVG
-537 LLAAAVAVGLAPGIT
+537 LLAGAVAVGLAPGLADA
-552 GVVEPA
+552 VQDA
-558 AARFTDR
+558 AGRFTDR
-565 AGYAAAV
+565 PAYAAAV
-572 LEGVA
+572 LRGA
-577 GPGVRVPHPPV
+577 GDLARAGAHPPLHLV
-588 PLAAPAFWAVLSALL
+588 GPALLAALSALL
-603 GLGLALAALAP
+603 GLGLALAALLP
-614 ERVPG
+614 ERLPP
-619 RLRDGVARVWGPVA
+619 RLRGGVARAWGPVA
-633 ATLRGLHDGGIG
+633 ATLRGLHNGSIG

-651 VVGMAAFGTLL
+651 VVGMSTFGGLL
-662 AVVVR
+662 VLVVR

>member
-1 VDLLPALP
+1 
-9 VALPLLVAAA
+9 
-19 LVGLAPVC
+19 
-27 PRPVADAAAVLTAA
+27 
-41 LVTLACLA
+41 VTLLCLA
-49 LLAISLDGPVV
+49 LLVRSLDEPVV
-60 YWFGGWTPRGGIAL
+60 YWFGGWTPRDGIAL

-83 GAALAAL
+83 GAALATL

-132 LFNMFVFYELFSVA
+132 LFSMFVFYELFSVA

-152 YQTTNP
+152 YRTTDP

-171 SVGAILVLG
+171 SVGAILLLG

-195 QLGQSLARG
+195 QLGQSLATG
-204 PADRLVVAAFL
+204 PADRLVVVAFL

-264 YWTVFSG
+264 YWTVFSA
-271 PMAGVGGLR
+271 PLAETEGLR
-280 GVLLLGA
+280 GVMLLGA

-317 LTLAGFALLGPAGV
+317 LTLAGFALLGPAGA
-331 GGAVLYLLADGLV
+331 GGAVLYLVADGMV
-344 KGALFISVGIVDHH
+344 KGSLFISVGIIDHH

-367 RGRGRHMPW
+367 AGRGRHLPW
-376 AAALMVA
+376 LAALMVA

-390 VPPFGT
+390 MPPFGT

-405 AALEAGTPWL
+405 AAVETGLPWL

-434 GRVFLGLGGPSPGG
+434 GRVFLGPRGGAGAAA
-448 PSPGG
+448 
-453 PSPGDPWTTRPTRSP
+453 TRSP
-468 GRRPSR
+468 D
-474 SGAPPAGVGGEARPA
+474 EAA
-489 GGPGVGGPGGGAGG
+489 V
-503 PGGGAG
+503 
-509 SGAGSG
+509 
-515 AEPGYRDH
+515 
-523 HRHAHPTQV
+523 RHPHVHATQV
-532 APAVL
+532 VPAVG
-537 LLAAAVAVGLAPGIT
+537 LLAGAVAVGLAPGLADA
-552 GVVEPA
+552 VQDA
-558 AARFTDR
+558 AGRFTDR
-565 AGYAAAV
+565 PAYAAAV
-572 LEGVA
+572 LRGA
-577 GPGVRVPHPPV
+577 GDLARAGAHPPLHLV
-588 PLAAPAFWAVLSALL
+588 GPALLAALSALL
-603 GLGLALAALAP
+603 GLGLALAALLP
-614 ERVPG
+614 ERLPA
-619 RLRDGVARVWGPVA
+619 RLRGGVARAWGPVA
-633 ATLRGLHDGGIG
+633 ATLRGLHNGSIG

-651 VVGMAAFGTLL
+651 VVGMSTFGGLL
-662 AVVVR
+662 VLVVR

>member
-1 VDLLPALP
+1 VAALP
-9 VALPLLVAAA
+9 VALPLLVAAI

-27 PRPVADAAAVLTAA
+27 PRRAADAATLATAA
-41 LVTLACLA
+41 VVTLLCLA
-49 LLAISLDGPVV
+49 LLVRSLDEPVV
-60 YWFGGWTPRGGIAL
+60 YWFGGWTPRDGIAL

-83 GAALAAL
+83 GAALATL

-152 YQTTNP
+152 YRTTDP

-171 SVGAILVLG
+171 SVGAILLLG

-195 QLGQSLARG
+195 QLGQSLATG
-204 PADRLVVAAFL
+204 PADRLVVVAFL

-264 YWTVFSG
+264 YWTVFSS
-271 PMAGVGGLR
+271 PLAETDGLR
-280 GVLLLGA
+280 GVMLLGA

-317 LTLAGFALLGPAGV
+317 LTLAGFALLGPAGA
-331 GGAVLYLLADGLV
+331 GGAVLYLVADGMV
-344 KGALFISVGIVDHH
+344 KGSLFISVGIIDHH

-367 RGRGRHMPW
+367 AGRGRHLPW
-376 AAALMVA
+376 LAALMVA

-390 VPPFGT
+390 MPPFGT

-405 AALEAGTPWL
+405 AAVETGLPWL

-434 GRVFLGLGGPSPGG
+434 GRVFCGLGPRGG
-448 PSPGG
+448 AGAAA
-453 PSPGDPWTTRPTRSP
+453 TRSP
-468 GRRPSR
+468 E
-474 SGAPPAGVGGEARPA
+474 EAA
-489 GGPGVGGPGGGAGG
+489 A
-503 PGGGAG
+503 
-509 SGAGSG
+509 
-515 AEPGYRDH
+515 
-523 HRHAHPTQV
+523 RHPHVHATQV
-532 APAVL
+532 VPAVG
-537 LLAAAVAVGLAPGIT
+537 LLAGAVAVGLAPGLADA
-552 GVVEPA
+552 VQDA
-558 AARFTDR
+558 AGRFTDR
-565 AGYAAAV
+565 PAYAAAV
-572 LEGVA
+572 LRGA
-577 GPGVRVPHPPV
+577 GDLARAGAHPPLHLGG
-588 PLAAPAFWAVLSALL
+588 PALLATLSALL
-603 GLGLALAALAP
+603 GLGLALAALLP
-614 ERVPG
+614 ERLPP
-619 RLRDGVARVWGPVA
+619 RLRGGVARAWGPVA
-633 ATLRGLHDGGIG
+633 ATLRGLHNGSIG

-651 VVGMAAFGTLL
+651 VVGMSTFGGLL
-662 AVVVR
+662 VLVVR